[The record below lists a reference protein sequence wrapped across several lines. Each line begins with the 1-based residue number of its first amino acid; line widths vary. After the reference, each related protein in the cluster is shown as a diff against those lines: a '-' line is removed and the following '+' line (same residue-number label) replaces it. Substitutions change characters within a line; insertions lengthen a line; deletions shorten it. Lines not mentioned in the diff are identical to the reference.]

1 MQISRAFAPL
11 VVLAASTSAFAETPQ
26 AVIAVNQHN
35 NRVAIV
41 PAGEALSQAQEP
53 VAAVFEDAEGL
64 REVLPLG
71 DRMVVD
77 GIYEEPGAWDFV
89 YPTNT
94 SAGLL
99 KSDYRPTGYI
109 LALAGGGVMVYVT
122 SDQAPMRMLFS
133 DTWASPVEYPQNDGS
148 TLVTTG
154 RENLV
159 GIMVENAEG
168 GHDVVLDWYDGQTL
182 TLAVAATLTF

>member
-1 MQISRAFAPL
+1 MTFSRALATL
-11 VVLAASTSAFAETPQ
+11 VVLAASTTAFAETPQ
-26 AVIAVNQHN
+26 AVIAVNQHTN
-35 NRVAIV
+35 SVAIV
-41 PAGEALSQAQEP
+41 PAGDTLSPVQEP
-53 VAAVFEDAEGL
+53 VAAVFEDADGL

-77 GIYEEPGAWDFV
+77 AIYEEPGAWDFV
-89 YPTNT
+89 YPTET

-109 LALAGGGVMVYVT
+109 LALAGGGVTVCVT
-122 SDQAPMRMLFS
+122 SVQAPMRVLFS
-133 DTWASPVEYPQNDGS
+133 DNWASPVEYPQNDGT

-159 GIMVENAEG
+159 GIMVENADG
-168 GHDVVLDWYDGQTL
+168 GHDVVLDWYDGPTV
-182 TLAVAATLTF
+182 TLAVAATLRF